1 MQLFQLTLMKGDKGV
16 KIAEKLRDCS
26 LLLDVRKNDLSLERI
41 FCGYLHVVF
50 CTFVDE
56 WVHIIIHSGILLK
69 INLDKFWI
77 GTLFWLVNGI

>member
-1 MQLFQLTLMKGDKGV
+1 MKGDKGV

-50 CTFVDE
+50 CTYYNRV
-56 WVHIIIHSGILLK
+56 
-69 INLDKFWI
+69 
-77 GTLFWLVNGI
+77 GTGYGSQPYSIPTRT

>member
-16 KIAEKLRDCS
+16 KIVEKLRDCS